1 MERACP
7 RDRVC
12 GIFLAAVS
20 SWTCTGRVD
29 AGVGADERE
38 SGGMH
43 AATSV
48 MWYAEYDDLC
58 RVKKPINETRQFK
71 TQQMERVSDKQ
82 HVCART
88 SHFRNFVNPERKQK
102 YFVAAVGA
110 LIRSV
115 KQRP

>member
-1 MERACP
+1 
-7 RDRVC
+7 VTV
-12 GIFLAAVS
+12 FAAYS

-38 SGGMH
+38 SG
-43 AATSV
+43 
-48 MWYAEYDDLC
+48 WYPRRNIDDVYDDLC
-58 RVKKPINETRQFK
+58 RVKKPIDETRQFK

-115 KQRP
+115 KQRIAVSSES